1 MKMKWL
7 GRLIIALLLTSCS
20 AQWHLKKAVQKDPL
34 ILERDTLVVTD
45 TVVSPPVAITDTVTL
60 KQHDTIVIQKDRL
73 KVQLVKVNDTI
84 TINAECASDTI
95 VTTIEVPYEKIVYV
109 QQKTLLQK
117 IQGLAFYFFL
127 VLLGLIIVKRLI
139 TKYLF
144 NE

>member
-1 MKMKWL
+1 MKWL
-7 GRLIIALLLTSCS
+7 VKLILLSSLMSCS

-34 ILERDTLVVTD
+34 ILQKDTLVVTN
-45 TVVSPPVAITDTVTL
+45 TVVTPPVAITDTVTL

>member
-7 GRLIIALLLTSCS
+7 VKLILLSSLMSCS

>member
-34 ILERDTLVVTD
+34 ILEKDTLVVTN

-109 QQKTLLQK
+109 QQKTLFQK